1 MPLLYFTQ
9 KSIFTCHFEK
19 FSQCRMFTVTSSDER
34 EIILL
39 NDFLLVPTKEKIKL
53 IEEALKITNK

>member
-1 MPLLYFTQ
+1 
-9 KSIFTCHFEK
+9 
-19 FSQCRMFTVTSSDER
+19 MFTVTSSDER

>member
-1 MPLLYFTQ
+1 
-9 KSIFTCHFEK
+9 
-19 FSQCRMFTVTSSDER
+19 MFTVTSSDER

-39 NDFLLVPTKEKIKL
+39 NDFLLVPAKEKIKL

>member
-9 KSIFTCHFEK
+9 KSIFIEK

-39 NDFLLVPTKEKIKL
+39 NSFLLVPTKEKIKL